1 MKYIIDCLICCNRHL
16 RDHHCTREGGSYVC
30 RYGLNGVCSSLP
42 LDGVSDHDYDAHI
55 CRYHLQEFS
64 SQSKQYCD
72 MEWSIFSA
80 AQNLPAAL
88 NDPMRGKQS
97 NMFTKKW
104 GVEFNEKCSIQPSP
118 YLKELNYDDFETYM
132 SEIGK
137 RFTRRNLIQQNVYAN
152 ATNRLE
158 KRQLKQHLIENDDG
172 IQTIDRRRT
181 LSQTPLKKSNTDIDD
196 LRLIPEIYLKE
207 NLNLHHTQTF
217 RQIFGS
223 VVSQN
228 DRKLFN
234 NNISVNRNDS
244 GCCDDKLTD
253 DRRNREH
260 LERQLQEKLSHYL
273 DIVEIRIARQVSQK
287 SSTFFHA
294 MTSQDV
300 IMKEM
305 NSAMNIVRDMR
316 KSLQTLQQTIVMN
329 AIRALRLTC
338 RRNNYKEVLEK
349 LALMTTVHKAQP
361 MLQLLLGT
369 QDYIAALD
377 LISTTQDILSQDLIG
392 IQCFKHLPMQ
402 LSEMEKLIDKML
414 ITEFERFIGDTL
426 SWSKNGKS
434 TDLENVENE
443 TEAQISIE
451 NCKLSCIVMGLLRIK
466 NYTFVDLFKD
476 ECILAI
482 RMIIK
487 QLLIEFISKSD
498 LPTEIS
504 LTGTGE
510 EAQNITTIGI
520 WIAILNLTTVELLQL
535 LQRIKIITNTIFET
549 INIAS
554 GTVININST
563 SNTAVDLIN
572 VEKFLNDRDKNYLEQ
587 KLQEVLESVTSYCH
601 ERCAN
606 FVSEK
611 SLEQMVA
618 NADEIIRL
626 SEVINRF
633 DKGTQT
639 ICNVKR
645 VPLKVTLRVQIN
657 YFANK
662 FHFKRREILE
672 KQLHSELWRAIDC
685 PLAIQEL
692 IDELTTNNGFKVI
705 DSTNSKDTI
714 FDHTFLEKKLLQEN
728 DRNAMDG
735 HKPKLLYMGKEPY
748 ALVQSVIVLIEI
760 IYSYCLCA
768 NLIPAVA
775 SYLSH
780 NLIDLLKTFNS
791 RCYQLVIGAGA
802 IRCTGMKTITS
813 INLAL
818 VARALQLL
826 LLLLPYIRNHF
837 EQCGNGSTIT
847 FTGYDAVDKDFT
859 IHLNEIS
866 DKIVNIVYD
875 LLVTQLNN
883 WDVRPPIPSQS
894 FRAISWHLTR
904 LYEALTNI
912 LPNQDILRIY
922 DDIHRKFKQKL
933 KERLQK
939 LNVVN
944 DGRPQH
950 GVVISELTFYTETLR
965 SLGVT
970 PEDGNKLLATIWT

>member
-1 MKYIIDCLICCNRHL
+1 M
-16 RDHHCTREGGSYVC
+16 C
-30 RYGLNGVCSSLP
+30 RYGLNDVCSSLP
-42 LDGVSDHDYDAHI
+42 LDGVSDYDYDAHI
-55 CRYHLQEFS
+55 SRYHLQEFV
-64 SQSKQYCD
+64 SQSKQSCD
-72 MEWSIFSA
+72 MEWTIFSA

-104 GVEFNEKCSIQPSP
+104 GVEFNEKCSIQPSV
-118 YLKELNYDDFETYM
+118 YLKELHYNDFETYM
-132 SEIGK
+132 QEIGK
-137 RFTRRNLIQQNVYAN
+137 RFTRRNLIQQNIFAN

-158 KRQLKQHLIENDDG
+158 KRQLKQHVRENDNV
-172 IQTIDRRRT
+172 INTIDRRKL
-181 LSQTPLKKSNTDIDD
+181 LSQTSFQKSNTDIDD
-196 LRLIPEIYLKE
+196 LRLIPDIYLKE
-207 NLNLHHTQTF
+207 HLNLHQTQTF

-223 VVSQN
+223 VMPQN
-228 DRKLFN
+228 DNKFFK
-234 NNISVNRNDS
+234 NNIISNGNNDS
-244 GCCDDKLTD
+244 ECCDDKLID
-253 DRRNREH
+253 ERKNREY

-273 DIVEIRIARQVSQK
+273 DIVEIRIAHQVSLK

-305 NSAMNIVRDMR
+305 NSAMNIVQDMR
-316 KSLQTLQQTIVMN
+316 KSLKNLQQTIVIN
-329 AIRALRLTC
+329 AISALRLTC

-349 LALMTTVHKAQP
+349 LSLMTTVHKAQP

-377 LISTTQDILSQDLIG
+377 LINTTQDILSQDLIG

-414 ITEFERFIGDTL
+414 ITEFERFICDTL
-426 SWSKNGKS
+426 SWNKNQKS
-434 TDLENVENE
+434 ISNNLENIENE
-443 TEAQISIE
+443 TENENANETEIEIETETEISIE

-466 NYTFVDLFKD
+466 NYNFVNLFKE
-476 ECILAI
+476 ECILAV

-487 QLLIEFISKSD
+487 QLVIEFISKSD

-510 EAQNITTIGI
+510 EAQNITIGI
-520 WIAILNLTTVELLQL
+520 WIEILNLTTVELLNL
-535 LQRIKIITNTIFET
+535 FQRIKMITNTILET

-554 GTVININST
+554 GNVININST

-572 VEKFLNDRDKNYLEQ
+572 VEKFLNDRDKNHLEQ
-587 KLQEVLESVTSYCH
+587 KLQELLESVTLYCH

-606 FVSEK
+606 FISEK
-611 SLEQMVA
+611 NLEQMVA

-639 ICNVKR
+639 ICGVKC
-645 VPLKVTLRVQIN
+645 VPLKVTLKIQIS

-662 FHFKRREILE
+662 FHCKRYEILE
-672 KQLHSELWRAIDC
+672 KQLHSELWRPIDC
-685 PLAIQEL
+685 PLSIQKL
-692 IDELTTNNGFKVI
+692 LDELTINNCFKLI
-705 DSTNSKDTI
+705 DSTISQDLI
-714 FDHTFLEKKLLQEN
+714 FNHTFLEKKLLREN
-728 DRNAMDG
+728 YTNTMDG
-735 HKPKLLYMGKEPY
+735 HNIKLLYMKKESF
-748 ALVQSVIVLIEI
+748 AIVQSVIVLIEM
-760 IYSYCLCA
+760 IYGYCLCA
-768 NLIPAVA
+768 NLIPDVA

-780 NLIDLLKTFNS
+780 NLIDLLKKFNS

-837 EQCGNGSTIT
+837 EQYNGINTTLT
-847 FTGYDAVDKDFT
+847 FTGYDAIEKELT
-859 IHLNEIS
+859 IHLNEIN

-875 LLVTQLNN
+875 LLVTQLNI

-894 FRAISWHLTR
+894 FRAISWHLTK

-922 DDIHRKFKQKL
+922 DNIHKKFKQKL

-970 PEDGNKLLATIWT
+970 PEDGNNLLATIWT